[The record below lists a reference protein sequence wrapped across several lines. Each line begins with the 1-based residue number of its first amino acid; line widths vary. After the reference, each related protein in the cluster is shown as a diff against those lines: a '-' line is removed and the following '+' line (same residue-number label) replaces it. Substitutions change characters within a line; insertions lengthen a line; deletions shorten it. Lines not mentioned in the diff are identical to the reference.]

1 MKKYIVYIFGVLLTF
16 IVSTVI
22 VSLVLLNSDK
32 ILKNFN
38 IISVDNTS
46 TKYKVRFEKVK
57 AAINYDI
64 IIYNEN
70 NGIFYSKNVTD
81 TSVTIDLPNIEY
93 DQKYKLVVY
102 AYDETGQ
109 SISVNNPYEFTY
121 REPTFSKDNN
131 LVLTND
137 KDYELLID
145 GDLTHKNY
153 TIGIYDGDYKI
164 MDDSVTSNTYTITK
178 NLFTNMQQKLTVKLF
193 DGNNVIN
200 TIDLYSNMSPV
211 GDIKILSPENA
222 TTLDYN
228 DIVFKYEGGDNADS
242 YVLQIYNG
250 NNLIKEKTLRNKR
263 AIISSDFFRKSE
275 TYTLKIK
282 GTYKDY
288 GDYTKE
294 DTISFTMNEKDTL
307 KPAYLN
313 KYPKAVKKGTKLE
326 LINPNKSGDIYYTL
340 DGKDPNT
347 YGIKYT
353 EPIEAN
359 QNFMIKSV
367 VKDPKMNNSIVS
379 EFGINVGQK
388 QEYRIYLSPSN
399 QDGNIGVRSVGYT
412 NEMAEMN
419 DLTDYVEEALKN
431 KGVKVYR
438 NNPNGNI
445 NLWNSEAKYYNCDF
459 KLAIH
464 SNASGSHTTYGI
476 ETWIDE
482 QGSFSYSLGN
492 IIQKDLVNIYY
503 NKEDEKANRGVKY
516 ANGAL
521 GEANDNYFPF
531 GILVEVAHHD
541 YKEDALWIMSN
552 KKLIGETLANSMLDY
567 FDIN

>member
-57 AAINYDI
+57 AATNYDI

-121 REPTFSKDNN
+121 RELTFSKDNN

-164 MDDSVTSNTYTITK
+164 MDDSVSSNTYTITK

-326 LINPNKSGDIYYTL
+326 LINPNKSGNIYYTL

-379 EFGINVGQK
+379 EFSINVGQK

-552 KKLIGETLANSMLDY
+552 KKLIGETLANSMLDN